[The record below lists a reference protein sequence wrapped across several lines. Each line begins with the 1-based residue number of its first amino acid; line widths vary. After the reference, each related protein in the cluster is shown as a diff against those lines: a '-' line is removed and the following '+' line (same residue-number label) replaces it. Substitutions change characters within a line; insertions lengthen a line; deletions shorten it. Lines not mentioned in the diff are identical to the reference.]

1 MWNLRLLPL
10 LAVAAFCLV
19 ALKSVALL
27 LGDGGGLTGS
37 EVASAQAAAEPASAT
52 ADPAAAPGA
61 GKEAA
66 ETKANAEAKPEDA
79 AGKAARPVKK
89 AASGSEP
96 PDGTLVANMP
106 ESIPKTEAELL
117 QSLAERRRALDSQ
130 ARELEMRENLLK
142 AAEQRVEAR
151 ITELKSI
158 EGRIEGALKKQDQER
173 DEQFDRL
180 VRMYSGMK
188 PKVAAE
194 VFNRLDL
201 DVLMGIVSR
210 MKPRVMGPILAAMDP
225 VIAQRLTMEIAN
237 KGQAAA
243 QGMPALPKITGQG
256 SS

>member
-10 LAVAAFCLV
+10 LAVAAVCLV
-19 ALKSVALL
+19 ALKSMALL
-27 LGDGGGLTGS
+27 LGGGGGLTGS
-37 EVASAQAAAEPASAT
+37 QVASAQSTAAPAAQAAPDSGKDKQAAAK
-52 ADPAAAPGA
+52 PG
-61 GKEAA
+61 
-66 ETKANAEAKPEDA
+66 KPEKPGRED
-79 AGKAARPVKK
+79 
-89 AASGSEP
+89 EP
-96 PDGTLVANMP
+96 PDGTVVANMP

-117 QSLAERRRALDSQ
+117 QSLADRRRVLDNQ

-151 ITELKSI
+151 INELKSI
-158 EGRIEGALKKQDQER
+158 EARIEGTLKQQDEER
-173 DEQFDRL
+173 DEQFARL
-180 VRMYSGMK
+180 VRMYSSMK

-243 QGMPALPKITGQG
+243 EQNAPALPKITGQG
-256 SS
+256 AS